1 MDNEKKVGKV
11 YMANA
16 DSKKLATWII
26 TTCLIVTNKLEKQN
40 TDFLINSIKKA
51 SEGQFPVKGIVY
63 ENMDGKGYFPYKF
76 KDGVTV
82 FLRQNSDS
90 DFSLINDGNIRSTGK
105 YARIISTTREN
116 YNSLFKE
123 KKTEGL
129 KWLEVVRKEYQLA
142 LKSDVNQLMVAWAKG
157 KLR

>member
-1 MDNEKKVGKV
+1 
-11 YMANA
+11 
-16 DSKKLATWII
+16 
-26 TTCLIVTNKLEKQN
+26 
-40 TDFLINSIKKA
+40 
-51 SEGQFPVKGIVY
+51 
-63 ENMDGKGYFPYKF
+63 MDGKGYFPYKF